1 MKCFNFIGTCQ
12 FDLVIIGW
20 FFIALVPN
28 ASSLTEKFE
37 ARRAYLDLPLQHL
50 QCSSFS
56 HDLPFDLEYNFFWGI
71 KFSLIESINCC
82 INSFLRCLEGE
93 FTAKET

>member
-28 ASSLTEKFE
+28 ASSLIETFE
-37 ARRAYLDLPLQHL
+37 ARRAHLDLPLQHV

-56 HDLPFDLEYNFFWGI
+56 HDLLFDLEYNCFLGYKFF
-71 KFSLIESINCC
+71 
-82 INSFLRCLEGE
+82 
-93 FTAKET
+93 TH